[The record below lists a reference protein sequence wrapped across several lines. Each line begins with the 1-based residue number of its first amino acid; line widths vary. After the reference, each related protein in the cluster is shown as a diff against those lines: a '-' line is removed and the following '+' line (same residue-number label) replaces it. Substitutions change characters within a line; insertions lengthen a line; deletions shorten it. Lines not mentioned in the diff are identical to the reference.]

1 MELSIPATLVP
12 AVEQLANAL
21 KLPDG
26 KPLDLF
32 GAAWTEVE
40 KGIIPLLGGA
50 FSPER
55 PEHQVVA
62 LGLAGAF
69 GARLVVAHKAFWF
82 LNRESAE
89 GASVGFPD
97 ALVVLSPLG
106 AVTDALGAGQLTRLD
121 SVDADI
127 RRALG
132 QARFGGGAPARLQPA
147 DYERLFDPGFL
158 QFVALD
164 GQKLDAVWNGTVA
177 SASRDIQ
184 AALGRATKLPAEARQ
199 QLEQQLLG
207 TLQRLEADKPMVEQA
222 GRVPR
227 VGEVVGLLF
236 AGSGSTGAAP
246 EELWRDVVFPLLH
259 VGLPDKFPP
268 LDEEELKAAKEGVD
282 PLFLFLETVP
292 YQYPALDDGLL
303 ETFSQ
308 QDLSLPHPKLQGVG
322 MPHLI
327 QLKLDRVAPLL
338 DAFDGAKLKD
348 VLEKFAAHIGTLT
361 GKPPTRTDAGTA
373 MLTSAV
379 GLLTEL
385 KELKAR
391 MAAVQDARICVRRL
405 TEAEAASEPMMH
417 LVRTAL
423 SAPRI
428 ILA

>member
-12 AVEQLANAL
+12 AVEQLATLL

-26 KPLDLF
+26 TPLDLF
-32 GAAWTEVE
+32 AAPWSDVE

-55 PEHQVVA
+55 PEHQAVA

-69 GARLVVAHKAFWF
+69 GARLIVAHKAFWF

-89 GASVGFPD
+89 GASVGFPE

-106 AVTDALGAGQLTRLD
+106 AVSDALGAGQLARLEA
-121 SVDADI
+121 VDADI

-132 QARFGGGAPARLQPA
+132 QARFGGGAPTRLEPA

-158 QFVALD
+158 QFVAMD
-164 GQKLDAVWNGTVA
+164 GAKLKTAWEGTVSHVA
-177 SASRDIQ
+177 RELQDALSRS
-184 AALGRATKLPAEARQ
+184 TKLPADARK
-199 QLEQQLLG
+199 QLEGQLLG
-207 TLQRLEADKPMVEQA
+207 TLQRLEGDKPMVEQA
-222 GRVPR
+222 ARVPR

-236 AGSGSTGAAP
+236 AGVGGGGAAP
-246 EELWRDVVFPLLH
+246 EELWRDVAFPLLH
-259 VGLPDKFPP
+259 VGVPTQFPP

-282 PLFLFLETVP
+282 PLFLFLEVVP
-292 YQYPALDDGLL
+292 YRHPALDEGLL
-303 ETFSQ
+303 ETFAQ
-308 QDLSLPHPKLQGVG
+308 EDLSLPHPKLQGVG

-327 QLKLDRVAPLL
+327 QLKPERLVALL
-338 DAFDGAKLKD
+338 EAFEPEKLKD
-348 VLEKFAAHIGTLT
+348 AIERFAAHVTQLT
-361 GKPPTRTDAGTA
+361 GKPVARTEAGTA
-373 MLTSAV
+373 MLGSAL
-379 GLLTEL
+379 GLLS
-385 KELKAR
+385 ELKALCAQLKGVSDGR
-391 MAAVQDARICVRRL
+391 LCLRRL
-405 TEAEAASEPMMH
+405 TEAEAASEPMMQ